1 MGPDV
6 ENERTMKPD
15 SAASALDDGLAV
27 FPVPSFLRSPAQVQ
41 ADAVR
46 AWMATPEGKA
56 ALEKSLLDAKA
67 SIRELDAA
75 RVIPW
80 QDLQEPMTI

>member
-1 MGPDV
+1 MSDHDAKTKVDGA
-6 ENERTMKPD
+6 ESLST
-15 SAASALDDGLAV
+15 DGLAV

-80 QDLQEPMTI
+80 QDLQEPFTI

>member
-1 MGPDV
+1 MSTDNAKTKADGA
-6 ENERTMKPD
+6 E
-15 SAASALDDGLAV
+15 SASTDGLAV
-27 FPVPSFLRSPAQVQ
+27 FPVPTFLRSPAQVQ

-56 ALEKSLLDAKA
+56 ELEKAGMDAKA
-67 SIRELDAA
+67 SIRELEAA

-80 QDLQEPMTI
+80 QDLQEPFTI

>member
-1 MGPDV
+1 M
-6 ENERTMKPD
+6 ENAPSNNEASSGT
-15 SAASALDDGLAV
+15 SALDDGLAV
-27 FPVPSFLRSPAQVQ
+27 FPVPAFLRSPAQVQ

-56 ALEKSLLDAKA
+56 ALEESLLDAKA

>member
-1 MGPDV
+1 MSDHDAKPNPDV
-6 ENERTMKPD
+6 AE
-15 SAASALDDGLAV
+15 SASTDGLAV

-56 ALEKSLLDAKA
+56 ALERSLLDAKA

-75 RVIPW
+75 RVIHW
-80 QDLQEPMTI
+80 QDLQEPFTI

>member
-1 MGPDV
+1 MNDETQTPSTTPAG
-6 ENERTMKPD
+6 
-15 SAASALDDGLAV
+15 AASALSAGLAV
-27 FPVPSFLRSPAQVQ
+27 FPVPTFLRSPAQVQ

-56 ALEKSLLDAKA
+56 ELEKAGMDAKA
-67 SIRELDAA
+67 SIRELEAA

-80 QDLQEPMTI
+80 QDLQEPFTI

>member
-1 MGPDV
+1 MSDHDATTKADGA
-6 ENERTMKPD
+6 E
-15 SAASALDDGLAV
+15 SASTAGLAV

-56 ALEKSLLDAKA
+56 ALEKALLDASA

-80 QDLQEPMTI
+80 HDLQEPFTI

>member
-1 MGPDV
+1 MNSEEVKTKADGA
-6 ENERTMKPD
+6 E
-15 SAASALDDGLAV
+15 SASADGLAV
-27 FPVPSFLRSPAQVQ
+27 VPLPSFLRSPAQVQ

-56 ALEKSLLDAKA
+56 ALERSLLDASA

-80 QDLQEPMTI
+80 QDLQEPFTI

>member
-1 MGPDV
+1 M
-6 ENERTMKPD
+6 ENAPSNNE
-15 SAASALDDGLAV
+15 ASSGTSVLDDGLAV

-46 AWMATPEGKA
+46 VWMATPEGKA
-56 ALEKSLLDAKA
+56 AIEKSLLDASA

-80 QDLQEPMTI
+80 QDLQEPFTI

>member
-1 MGPDV
+1 MSDH
-6 ENERTMKPD
+6 D
-15 SAASALDDGLAV
+15 SKTKAHGAEAASTDGLAV
-27 FPVPSFLRSPAQVQ
+27 FPIPSFLRSPAQVQ

-56 ALEKSLLDAKA
+56 ALEKSLLDASA

-80 QDLQEPMTI
+80 HDLQEPFNI

>member
-1 MGPDV
+1 
-6 ENERTMKPD
+6 
-15 SAASALDDGLAV
+15 
-27 FPVPSFLRSPAQVQ
+27 
-41 ADAVR
+41 VR

-56 ALEKSLLDAKA
+56 ALEKSLLDASA

-80 QDLQEPMTI
+80 QDLQEPFNI

>member
-1 MGPDV
+1 M
-6 ENERTMKPD
+6 ENALSNNEA
-15 SAASALDDGLAV
+15 SSGASALDDGLAV
-27 FPVPSFLRSPAQVQ
+27 FSVPSLLRSQAQVQ
-41 ADAVR
+41 ADAMR
-46 AWMATPEGKA
+46 AWMATPEGRA
-56 ALEKSLLDAKA
+56 TLENALLDAKA

>member
-1 MGPDV
+1 MEKAPKV
-6 ENERTMKPD
+6 EGT
-15 SAASALDDGLAV
+15 SSGTSALDDGLAV
-27 FPVPSFLRSPAQVQ
+27 FPVPTFLRSPAQVR

-46 AWMATPEGKA
+46 AWMATPEGKS
-56 ALEKSLLDAKA
+56 ALEKSLLGAKA

-80 QDLQEPMTI
+80 QDLQEPFTI

>member
-1 MGPDV
+1 MQ
-6 ENERTMKPD
+6 ETTTD
-15 SAASALDDGLAV
+15 SSADCGQSALTDGLAV
-27 FPVPSFLRSPAQVQ
+27 FPVPTVLRSPAQVQ

-56 ALEKSLLDAKA
+56 ELEKAGMDAKA
-67 SIRELDAA
+67 SIRELEAA

-80 QDLQEPMTI
+80 QDLQEPFTI

>member
-1 MGPDV
+1 MNT
-6 ENERTMKPD
+6 ENETPKAD
-15 SAASALDDGLAV
+15 GAESLSTDGLAV
-27 FPVPSFLRSPAQVQ
+27 FPLPSFLRSPAQVQ

-56 ALEKSLLDAKA
+56 ALERSLLDASA

-80 QDLQEPMTI
+80 QDLQEPFTI

>member
-1 MGPDV
+1 MEQAPKV
-6 ENERTMKPD
+6 EGT
-15 SAASALDDGLAV
+15 SSGTSALSDGLAV
-27 FPVPSFLRSPAQVQ
+27 FPVPTFLRSPAQVQ

-56 ALEKSLLDAKA
+56 ALEKAMMNADA

-80 QDLQEPMTI
+80 QDLQEPFTI

>member
-1 MGPDV
+1 MSNLDAKTKTDGA
-6 ENERTMKPD
+6 E
-15 SAASALDDGLAV
+15 SASTDGLAV

-46 AWMATPEGKA
+46 AWMNSPEGKA
-56 ALEKSLLDAKA
+56 ELEKAGMDAKA
-67 SIRELDAA
+67 SIRELEAA

-80 QDLQEPMTI
+80 QDLQEPFTI

>member
-1 MGPDV
+1 MSEQTSTEDGGIDG
-6 ENERTMKPD
+6 
-15 SAASALDDGLAV
+15 AASALDDGLAV

-56 ALEKSLLDAKA
+56 ELEKAGMDAKA

-75 RVIPW
+75 RIIPW
-80 QDLQEPMTI
+80 QDLQEPFTI